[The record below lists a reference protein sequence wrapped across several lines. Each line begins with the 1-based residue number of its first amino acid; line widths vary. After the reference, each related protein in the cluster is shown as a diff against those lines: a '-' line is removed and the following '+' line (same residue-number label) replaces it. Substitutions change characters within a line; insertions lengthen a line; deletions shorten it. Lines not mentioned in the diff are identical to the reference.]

1 MQPQKTLAQGNNMV
15 EISWGKAFGYGGR
28 FILFIIVWAIIGG
41 IIAAAGGLMIASSV
55 NITWNSNTQQFETTG
70 TNLGGVLSGIIV
82 IIVGEIV
89 VILGAISTY
98 FKLMSKLI
106 SEAAG
111 TAQHPPP
118 P

>member
-1 MQPQKTLAQGNNMV
+1 MV
-15 EISWGKAFGYGGR
+15 EISWGKAFGYGLR

-41 IIAAAGGLMIASSV
+41 LIAVAGGMMIASSV
-55 NITWNSNTQQFETTG
+55 NITWNSTTQQFETSG
-70 TNLGGVLSGIIV
+70 TNLGGVLAGIGV
-82 IIVGEIV
+82 IIIGEIV

-98 FKLMSKLI
+98 FKLMSKLV
-106 SEAAG
+106 SETAG

>member
-1 MQPQKTLAQGNNMV
+1 MV
-15 EISWGKAFGYGGR
+15 EISWGKAFGYGVR

-41 IIAAAGGLMIASSV
+41 LIAVAGGWMIASSV
-55 NITWNSNTQQFETTG
+55 NITWNSTTQQFETAG
-70 TNLGGVLSGIIV
+70 TNLGGILMGIVV
-82 IIVGEIV
+82 IIIGEIV

-111 TAQHPPP
+111 TTQHPPP